1 MAATGMAVD
10 PVNLIVTPLLLG
22 IGVDNGAYVTTATR
36 EYGDVGTA
44 LRLRGRAICL
54 TSSTTIVGFGVLA
67 LSTYP
72 PLATLGTLM
81 AIGLSLA
88 LAASIL
94 VHPAC
99 MRSPQRR
106 TEVDTPPGQWPL

>member
-1 MAATGMAVD
+1 
-10 PVNLIVTPLLLG
+10 
-22 IGVDNGAYVTTATR
+22 
-36 EYGDVGTA
+36 
-44 LRLRGRAICL
+44 
-54 TSSTTIVGFGVLA
+54 
-67 LSTYP
+67 
-72 PLATLGTLM
+72 M